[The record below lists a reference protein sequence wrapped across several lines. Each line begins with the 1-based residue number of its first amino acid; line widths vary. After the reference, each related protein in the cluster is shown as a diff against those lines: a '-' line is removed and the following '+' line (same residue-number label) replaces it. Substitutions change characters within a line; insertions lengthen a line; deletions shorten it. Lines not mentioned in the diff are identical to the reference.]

1 MLVLLKFILQHTH
14 LIPQQEYSSVLALM
28 LMIQNGNFVL
38 LMFPSEMF
46 QFILLLST
54 CRTELIQAVIRDC
67 LNP

>member
-14 LIPQQEYSSVLALM
+14 LIPQQEYSSFVALM
-28 LMIQNGNFVL
+28 LMIQNVKFVL
-38 LMFPSEMF
+38 LIFPSEMF
-46 QFILLLST
+46 KFILLLSP